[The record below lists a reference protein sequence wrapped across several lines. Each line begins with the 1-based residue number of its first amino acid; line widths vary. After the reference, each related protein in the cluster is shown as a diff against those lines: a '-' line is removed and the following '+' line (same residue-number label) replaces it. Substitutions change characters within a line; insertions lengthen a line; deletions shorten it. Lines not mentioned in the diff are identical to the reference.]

1 MQVRGFLSFLDSP
14 PGQAFLSAFHERA
27 VGKGQ
32 VISSPDH
39 VRNQVFILR
48 RGRLRGYLSTGP
60 RELTLA
66 FLEPGD
72 VFTTHTP
79 TFVAAVEDSV
89 LSLIDTPQFAGLL
102 ARQPAAVSAI
112 MRVLGNLL
120 ANTIEH
126 VNNLAFRDARQRLT
140 HFLVRVAQRQ
150 ARDEAV
156 VRCMVTLNVTL
167 TEVALLL
174 GSTRQTVSSVLG
186 QMTRE
191 GLVERVGRKQLLIFD
206 VPALA
211 SWGLAGEGGLTE
223 DAR

>member
-1 MQVRGFLSFLDSP
+1 MKARSFLSFLDSP
-14 PGQAFLSAFHERA
+14 PGQDFLSAFRERP
-27 VGKGQ
+27 VCKGQ
-32 VISSPDH
+32 AISSPEH
-39 VRNQVFILR
+39 PRNQVFILR
-48 RGRLRGYLSTGP
+48 SGRLRVYLSTGQ

-79 TFVAAVEDSV
+79 TFVEAVDDSV

-102 ARQPAAVSAI
+102 ASQPVAVSAI

-140 HFLVRVAQRQ
+140 HFLISVARRQ
-150 ARDEAV
+150 SRDEAV

-167 TEVALLL
+167 SEVALLL
-174 GSTRQTVSSVLG
+174 GSTRQTVSTVLG

-206 VPALA
+206 VQALA
-211 SWGLAGEGGLTE
+211 AWGLVGEGGE
-223 DAR
+223 AADAR